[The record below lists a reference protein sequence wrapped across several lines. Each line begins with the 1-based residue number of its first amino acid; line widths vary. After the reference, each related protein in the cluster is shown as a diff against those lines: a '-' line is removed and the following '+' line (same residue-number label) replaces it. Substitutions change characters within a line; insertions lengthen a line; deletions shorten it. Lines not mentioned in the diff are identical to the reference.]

1 MKRIT
6 ATALTLLLPAA
17 VMAQA
22 PTHAAIEKQIVA
34 NETAINAAI
43 QKGDLAA
50 FQKLVPGDAWAIDPT
65 GVSTGAD
72 FAKIMSEFKVEPGWK
87 IDGSRFMWINDTTV
101 LHVYRWTG
109 KGTMM
114 GQKLP
119 SPAWCSTVWSLKNGQ
134 WQGMFH
140 QETEAAP
147 MPPHPSTKK

>member
-1 MKRIT
+1 MNRIIT
-6 ATALTLLLPAA
+6 TGLAVLLPSIA
-17 VMAQA
+17 MAQA
-22 PTHAAIEKQIVA
+22 SAHAAAEKQIVA
-34 NETAINAAI
+34 NEAAVNAAI
-43 QKGDLAA
+43 EKKDLAA

-72 FAKIMSEFKVEPGWK
+72 FAKIISEFKIEPGWK
-87 IDGSRFMWINDTTV
+87 IEGSRFLWINDTTV
-101 LHVYRWTG
+101 VHAYRWIG

-134 WQGMFH
+134 WHGMFH

-147 MPPHPSTKK
+147 MTPPAPTKK